1 MESEDTEAAE
11 SEARDTDALSTT
23 DSTTADAV
31 IDSGGETGEPTL
43 PTDTAIADE
52 RSSLVESGVITCA
65 DPDQR
70 ADRPFD
76 PQPRGTDWDLQYYRN
91 PDAVDAGGGVTV
103 ADLTGDGLNDVF
115 LPHAQTNQLYVGDGM
130 GGFVDESDT
139 RVPEFLQNVTSSA
152 TAVDYDGDSDLDLYL
167 CNSDGHDHLLRN
179 DGAGHFD
186 VATEEAGLLGATRR
200 CTGSTWGDID
210 GDGDLD
216 LFLSIYIECKRLDFT
231 FECKEKPEP
240 VEDTRQF
247 WENQG
252 DGTFQNISD
261 RLPAEVLTESLTHL
275 SSLVDVD
282 RDGDMDLMLFN
293 DSRAATSWETQPNLL
308 FLNKGDGTF
317 ERGPEDAGVEVSI
330 SSMGVGVGDL
340 NHDGLPDFMISDIN
354 RVVMFESYGENFW
367 VDTSLTRNLVVEG
380 GIDDATSGW
389 GTELVDINND
399 GLLDGVMAFGRL
411 VWVDEPKDPT
421 EQDMLFL
428 QGEDGT
434 FTDVAEDWGVADP
447 GIGRGLVTVDING
460 DGYLDILKSSLGE
473 PARYYTSRCGDNTW
487 LSVHLRDES
496 LNPYGIGA
504 VIEVT
509 EGETTWTHWILA
521 GATSIASSS
530 QPLAHFGLAE
540 IDVIDKLVVTWPDG
554 DRSVFTD
561 IDTRQNV
568 TVTRRL

>member
-1 MESEDTEAAE
+1 MLKYAYSALLLVCGCTLLPPPPDRPLPDTNQLL
-11 SEARDTDALSTT
+11 DTNSLPDF
-23 DSTTADAV
+23 
-31 IDSGGETGEPTL
+31 SGVGWLEEGGVVTCQNPEL
-43 PTDTAIADE
+43 RDE
-52 RSSLVESGVITCA
+52 RK
-65 DPDQR
+65 
-70 ADRPFD
+70 FD
-76 PQPRGTDWDLQYYRN
+76 SPPPQTDWEQQSYAN
-91 PDAVDAGGGVTV
+91 PHQVDAGGGITV
-103 ADLTGDGLNDVF
+103 ADLTGDGVQDIF
-115 LPHAQTNQLYVGDGM
+115 LPHWARNQLYVGERGY
-130 GGFVDESDT
+130 FVDET
-139 RVPEFLQNVTSSA
+139 RDRLPIDLKTSTSSA
-152 TAVDYDGDSDLDLYL
+152 TAVDYDGDGDLDLYL
-167 CNSDGHDHLLRN
+167 CNNDGHDHLLRN
-179 DGAGHFD
+179 DGAGYFD
-186 VATEEAGLLGATRR
+186 VVTEEAGLLDAVRR

-210 GDGDLD
+210 GDSDLD
-216 LFLSIYIECKRLDFT
+216 LFLSIYLECTRIDGEV
-231 FECKEKPEP
+231 ECNEKPEP
-240 VEDTRQF
+240 VEDTRQL

-261 RLPAEVLTESLTHL
+261 RLPAKLLRESLTHL

-282 RDGDMDLMLFN
+282 RDGDMDLFLLN
-293 DSRAATSWETQPNLL
+293 DSRAMSWDTQPNLL
-308 FLNKGDGTF
+308 FLNRGDGTF
-317 ERGPEDAGVEVSI
+317 DRAGSSTGMQLNM

-340 NHDGLPDFMISDIN
+340 NHDGLPDFMVSDID

-367 VDTSLTRNLVVEG
+367 VDTSLNRDLTVESSEG
-380 GIDDATSGW
+380 RTSGW

-411 VWVDEPKDPT
+411 VWLEEGDAPAEHDK
-421 EQDMLFL
+421 LFI
-428 QGEDGT
+428 QQPDGT
-434 FTDVAEDWGVADP
+434 FEDVAQSWGLADP

-530 QPLAHFGLAE
+530 QPLAHFGLGE

-554 DRSVFTD
+554 ERSAFFDV
-561 IDTRQNV
+561 DTRQ
-568 TVTRRL
+568 TVLVRR